1 MVTKTFGCT
10 KEGDKIYRVRVR
22 NSKVQENSDGSIIND
37 LKVIKIESLGDFYNF
52 EFELSDGSQI
62 RVGRN
67 SEVSY
72 ISTATTFKLGEVTGV
87 TGDFY
92 SHDRA
97 KLLKTVSE
105 HLKNNAKTVGEI
117 KEQALKISNL
127 CNVSISIIDSLIDTI
142 PEEKEMTEEEFAEMA
157 LC

>member
-1 MVTKTFGCT
+1 MVTKTFACT
-10 KEGDKIYRVRVR
+10 KEGDKIYRVRIK
-22 NSKVQENSDGSIIND
+22 NSKVQENSDGSIISD

-52 EFELSDGSQI
+52 SFELSDGLQI

-67 SEVSY
+67 CEVSY
-72 ISTATTFKLGEVTGV
+72 VSTATSFKFGEVPAV

-105 HLKNNAKTVGEI
+105 YLKNNAKSVGEI

-127 CNVSISIIDSLIDTI
+127 CNVSINIIDSLIGTI
-142 PEEKEMTEEEFAEMA
+142 PEEREMTEEEFAEMA